1 MEKISKGQE
10 QKIVAALERAIKM
23 ANQGETPN
31 AALRK
36 VAEENSFTPPF
47 VRRMVEA
54 FNVSKTLAHMKHA
67 SGEARVNSFPL
78 ADAEDILKEMYPAK
92 IASPAEKQ
100 AASFLPT
107 SYDRPETRNFMKS
120 SLLEVKLPPLVEK
133 KAEPYS
139 HDPEVIGGKRVDK
152 LQGMRKKAE
161 NSRATYRQEVWKL
174 RALVKEAADYFKQLY
189 RKPFAEV
196 ERNVISEHGAMG
208 HTLMDMVYTDG
219 RIKEARYDSKLGIKR
234 QLFDDKVEPY
244 VTLNRVLKSASLVTE
259 LVKVAAKAQLDYE
272 KLAKEWGYPILSEPE
287 EEVKTALLDDVM
299 SDHHIPFGENSLVP
313 TSEVVEHPFRKK
325 AFLPDEFATGAMS
338 VLGLKDK
345 PDERDMQ
352 EALSEALDPV
362 HDAKLRAISTQTML
376 SDFMANDP
384 IISSYGEG
392 DVFKAYNQLSQLAP
406 AVSQQPSIARG
417 LIRRLLQSESII
429 EPHEA
434 EQLTDME
441 TQLRKGTPSIAEV

>member
-1 MEKISKGQE
+1 MEKISKEQE
-10 QKIVAALERAIKM
+10 QKIVSALERAIKM

-36 VAEENSFTPPF
+36 VAEENSFTPPL

-67 SGEARVNSFPL
+67 SGEARVNSFPI
-78 ADAEDILKEMYPAK
+78 ADAEGILKEMYPAK
-92 IASPAEKQ
+92 PSSPAEKQ

-107 SYDRPETRNFMKS
+107 FYDRPEAGNFMKS

-133 KAEPYS
+133 KAEPYAA
-139 HDPEVIGGKRVDK
+139 DPEVIGCKRADK
-152 LQGMRKKAE
+152 LQGMRKRAE
-161 NSRATYRQEVWKL
+161 NSCSTYRQEVWKL
-174 RALVKEAADYFKQLY
+174 RALIKEAADYFKQLY

-196 ERNVISEHGAMG
+196 ERNVVSEHGAMG
-208 HTLMDMVYTDG
+208 RTLMDMVYTDG
-219 RIKEARYDSKLGIKR
+219 RIKEARCDPKSASR
-234 QLFDDKVEPY
+234 RCLFNDQVEPY
-244 VTLNRVLKSASLVTE
+244 VTLKRVLKSASLVTE
-259 LVKVAAKAQLDYE
+259 LVKVAAKDQLDYE
-272 KLAKEWGYPILSEPE
+272 KLAKEWGYPVLSAPE

-299 SDHHIPFGENSLVP
+299 SDHRVPFEENSLVP
-313 TSEVVEHPFRKK
+313 TSEVVEHPFRKLG
-325 AFLPDEFATGAMS
+325 FLPDEFATGAMS

-362 HDAKLRAISTQTML
+362 HESKLRSISTQTML

-384 IISSYGEG
+384 VISSYDE
-392 DVFKAYNQLSQLAP
+392 DSVLKAYNQLSQLAP
-406 AVSQQPSIARG
+406 SVSQQPSVARG
-417 LIRRLLQSESII
+417 LIRRLLQSESIF

-441 TQLRKGTPSIAEV
+441 TRLRKGTPSIAEA